1 MANHLERQLGLSAA
15 DLMLGYYLLHVGNE
29 GSNPFLPVAAAKAIT
44 TASCDV
50 LKELYSEMTCSEEGI
65 HAWANTGNV
74 ERKEAL
80 IKQLGLDG
88 FRQVAASV
96 NVVDEFTDDTVTS
109 IDSYR
114 SLDDERGHIKRLKAK
129 DTRFPDLNENARP
142 LGTFDNLSALVEH
155 IGLTPA
161 QNSMTL
167 ELEMLEGGKPRP
179 ETFEGKRSF
188 LISEA
193 LKAGLPKSS
202 IEDHLTALCERQS
215 YHPVKAWLS
224 GGEWDGE
231 ERVSIVIDAL
241 NAKDKQIA
249 DIALGK
255 WFIAAIAALYE
266 PNFTCKLVPV
276 LQSQQSFKKTAYI
289 SRFAEVVPHAFLEG
303 GELNPDNKDSILSCI
318 KSWIVELGELE
329 RTSKHSQGSLKAFI
343 TKNVD
348 SVRPPYGRADVKK
361 KRQTVFIA
369 SVNGTDFLR
378 DETGSSRYAVIELS
392 EDIDMDTVNTALGW
406 TYKDSRVSL
415 TEPERLRQFWLEVKH
430 RYDNGASWTL
440 NKNELRIFRQINDQ
454 HQFKDDYRV
463 LLEERF
469 LDVKFANR
477 HFQWLKAS
485 EVCSYCDIPLTR
497 ARAVGKALKGMA
509 QDSLIQSKEGRSRVV
524 VYFLPVVNER

>member
-1 MANHLERQLGLSAA
+1 MANLPERILGLSSA

-29 GSNPFLPVAAAKAIT
+29 GSNPLLPIAAAKAMT

-50 LKELYSEMTCSEEGI
+50 LKVFYSDVTRSEQDI
-65 HAWANTGNV
+65 HAWANTGNA

-80 IKQLGLDG
+80 IERLGVDG
-88 FRQVAASV
+88 FRLVAASAY
-96 NVVDEFTDDTVTS
+96 VVDDFTADTVTN
-109 IDSYR
+109 INIYR

-129 DTRFPDLNENARP
+129 DTQFPDLNDNARP

-202 IEDHLTALCERQS
+202 IEDHLTALCEKKA
-215 YHPVKAWLS
+215 YHPVREWLS
-224 GGEWDGE
+224 TGEWDGV
-231 ERVSIVIDAL
+231 ERVSTVINAV
-241 NAKDKQIA
+241 NAKDRQIA
-249 DIALGK
+249 DVALGK
-255 WFIAAIAALYE
+255 WFVAAVAALYE

-276 LQSQQSFKKTAYI
+276 LQGEQSFKKTAYI
-289 SRFAEVVPHAFLEG
+289 SRFADVMPHAFLEG
-303 GELNPDNKDSILSCI
+303 AELNPDNKDSILSCI
-318 KSWIVELGELE
+318 KSWVVELGELE
-329 RTSKHSQGSLKAFI
+329 RTSKYSQGSLKAFI

-378 DETGSSRYAVIELS
+378 DETGSSRYAVVELS
-392 EDIDMDTVNTALGW
+392 KAADMAAVNMALGW
-406 TYKDSRVSL
+406 SYEDGRLSL
-415 TEPERLRQFWLEVKH
+415 EEPERLRQFWLEVKH
-430 RYDNGASWTL
+430 SYDNGASWTL
-440 NKNELRIFRQINDQ
+440 NKNELRMFSQVNDQ

-469 LDVKFANR
+469 LDVKMANR
-477 HFQWLKAS
+477 HLQWLKAS
-485 EVCSYCDIPLTR
+485 EVCSYCDIPATR
-497 ARAVGKALKGMA
+497 ARAIGKALKGMA
-509 QDSLIQSKEGRSRVV
+509 QDGLIQSKEGRSRVV
-524 VYFLPVVNER
+524 VYLLPIINER